1 MARGMNIPKL
11 SRKKQATIAT
21 DLLSGVFTLLCT
33 VLLAGAPVYA
43 QSNGGF
49 LTGSAGSTTIQGS
62 TESTT
67 LEGGTASTTL
77 QGGTDSTTL
86 QGGTEG
92 TLIQGRAQREGGPI
106 TILFLVD
113 ASLSMK
119 DGLGHDVQK
128 MDAAKKVLQ
137 NALTRIPTDVRLGLR
152 VFGQFATP
160 GLECRASALLVPP
173 GVGNRRT
180 IVEKMRRIQ
189 PTGMTPLTYAIYQA
203 AESDLARVDGTK
215 TIILITD
222 GAETCGEDPC
232 AYISTLP
239 SKGIKLKIDI
249 LGLDLKREPDAK
261 RQLDCIASKSGG
273 KYYDNDTSAK
283 LIENLSHSVS
293 QAISGTVIT
302 PGVKTKDILNPE
314 TPPELVPILPA
325 GKLEDFNK
333 LQQDADQQQNKPEPS
348 KKSEQSKKS
357 EASEKSST
365 KSQPFKKSKPSQS
378 PNK

>member
-1 MARGMNIPKL
+1 METVARGMKIPKL
-11 SRKKQATIAT
+11 IRKRKATIAT
-21 DLLSGVFTLLCT
+21 DISTSMFPLLCCA
-33 VLLAGAPVYA
+33 LLAVSPVFA
-43 QSNGGF
+43 QSDGRVI
-49 LTGSAGSTTIQGS
+49 TGSANSTTIQGS
-62 TESTT
+62 TQSTT

-92 TLIQGRAQREGGPI
+92 TLIQGRAQREGGPV

-119 DGLGHDVQK
+119 DGLGKDVQK

-137 NALTRIPTDVRLGLR
+137 NALARIPTDVRLGLR

-203 AESDLARVDGTK
+203 AESDLARVEGTK

-239 SKGIKLKIDI
+239 SKGIKLKVDI

-293 QAISGTVIT
+293 QAISGLVIT
-302 PGVKTKDILNPE
+302 PGVKSKDILNPE
-314 TPPELVPILPA
+314 TPPELIPILPA

-333 LQQDADQQQNKPEPS
+333 LQEDEDKKQKKPQPP
-348 KKSEQSKKS
+348 KK
-357 EASEKSST
+357 
-365 KSQPFKKSKPSQS
+365 
-378 PNK
+378 